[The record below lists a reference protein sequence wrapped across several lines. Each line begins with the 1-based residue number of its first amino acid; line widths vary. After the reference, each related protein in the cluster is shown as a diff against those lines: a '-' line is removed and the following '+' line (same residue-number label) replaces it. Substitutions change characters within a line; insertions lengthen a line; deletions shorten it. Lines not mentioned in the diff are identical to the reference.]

1 MPVESSCLT
10 GRRFKATGDGPLT
23 TDIAVTR
30 IFTTLAWFAILL
42 VAANLIVGLSLGD
55 LRNSPTQETLVWT
68 RLHRL
73 VGVGA
78 ALAVVFVE
86 SIVVTYFIGTSRWCK
101 EVAETY
107 RLDREFIRESTVLKR
122 RTFPWAL
129 MAMLTAVGIIAL
141 GGAADPATGRRGT
154 EDWVT
159 IHMIGAMLGL
169 AFICW
174 SAVVE
179 WNNIR
184 ANHSLINRILAEVKR
199 IRTERGL
206 EV

>member
-1 MPVESSCLT
+1 
-10 GRRFKATGDGPLT
+10 
-23 TDIAVTR
+23 VTR
-30 IFTTLAWFAILL
+30 IFTTLAWFAVLL

-55 LRNSPTQETLVWT
+55 IRNNPSQETLVWT

-78 ALAVVFVE
+78 GLAVVFVE
-86 SIVVTYFIGTSRWCK
+86 SIVVTYFIGTSRWVK

-107 RLDREFIRESTVLKR
+107 RLDRELIRESAALKR

-129 MAMLTAVGIIAL
+129 MAMLTAVGMVAL

-159 IHMIGAMLGL
+159 VHLVGAMLGL
-169 AFICW
+169 GFICW
-174 SAVVE
+174 TALVE

-184 ANHSLINRILAEVKR
+184 ANHMLINRILDEVKR